1 MMRVT
6 QAPPRVLGRTGAVLM
21 SVNGIVGAG
30 IFALPALLH
39 AEVGAFAP
47 WLFLIFGLLYAAI
60 VLITARLA
68 TMFKSSGGPQLYI
81 EAAFGS
87 FAGFQA
93 GWLLILNFASSRA
106 ATLYVLVSYLAVL
119 FPGLADPLTRGIAL
133 ALLVAGLTV
142 LTASGTKSSI
152 GGLGIGT
159 LFKFGPILLF
169 CIVAISSG
177 GVTTEVRLPDFGTI
191 ESVALLVFFAFN
203 GVNSATFAAGEFRD
217 PQRDVPI
224 TMLAS
229 LGIVTLLYMAVQ
241 WGFIAAGAPGGDGD
255 TAPLATA
262 GGAVL
267 GPQGTLLLTFAAV
280 FSIAANA
287 LTFYIAG
294 GRLLYGMAE
303 RGLLPA
309 RLAHISP
316 RYGTPVLAIVAFSC
330 LVAVMLASGAF
341 AFLAAVGGLGSQV
354 IALVMTAA
362 FVLLLR
368 RSPDGSGGG
377 LSVLWWP
384 VIAVSIGF
392 AVFTISQA
400 PMRGIALLAALLGLG
415 TMLYAIARAARLR
428 RARTA

>member
-1 MMRVT
+1 MRT
-6 QAPPRVLGRTGAVLM
+6 TDAPPRVLGRTGAVLM

-39 AEVGAFAP
+39 AKVGAFAP

-60 VLITARLA
+60 ILVTARLA
-68 TMFKSSGGPQLYI
+68 TMFKSSGGLQLYI
-81 EAAFGS
+81 EAAFGP

-93 GWLLILNFASSRA
+93 GWLIILNFASSRA
-106 ATLYVLVSYLAVL
+106 ATLYVLISYLAVI
-119 FPGLADPLTRGIAL
+119 FPGLEDALTRGIAL
-133 ALLVAGLTV
+133 ALLVAGLTA

-159 LFKFGPILLF
+159 LLKFAPILLF
-169 CIVAISSG
+169 CVVAIGSG
-177 GVTTEVRLPDFGTI
+177 GIATEARLPDFGTL

-229 LGIVTLLYMAVQ
+229 LGIVTLLYMVVQ
-241 WGFIAAGAPGGDGD
+241 WAYVASGAPGGDGD
-255 TAPLATA
+255 AAPLATA
-262 GGAVL
+262 AGAVL

-309 RLAHISP
+309 TLARISP
-316 RYGTPVLAIVAFSC
+316 RFGTPVLAIVAFSC
-330 LVAVMLASGAF
+330 LVAIMLASGAF
-341 AFLAAVGGLGSQV
+341 AFLAAVGGLGSQ
-354 IALVMTAA
+354 IITLAMTAA
-362 FVLLLR
+362 FVLLVR
-368 RSPDGSGGG
+368 RSQQGSGKG
-377 LSVLWWP
+377 LAMLWWP
-384 VIAVSIGF
+384 VIAVSFGF
-392 AVFTISQA
+392 AVWTIWQA
-400 PMRGIALLAALLGLG
+400 PAAGYALLAALLGLG
-415 TMLYAIARAARLR
+415 TALYAIAGAGRSR
-428 RARTA
+428 RTQDP